1 MNNLKQIEQ
10 QYNFQYPALYQQLY
24 TEGMLDWGTASPTW
38 ITEQYPLLR
47 KNPPLLLF
55 ANDFEL
61 SSIKDVDLQL
71 REFANPNY
79 WMNIKPGL
87 QFVPFA
93 KNGAGDM
100 YCFLPTARQGDD
112 IPVVFLWHDANRAEY
127 KAKNLQDF
135 IFRAMLEAVADC
147 EEADYGLLGEENF
160 IADLNNFLRTHAKY
174 LSQKQKEVVTQAY
187 QLPGN
192 NKPLINNEQLKE
204 ILEKEISWEHLDTE
218 FKYQNDKKLI

>member
-10 QYNFQYPALYQQLY
+10 QFNFQYPALYQQLY
-24 TEGMLDWGTASPTW
+24 TDGMLDWGTAGPTW

-61 SSIKDVDLQL
+61 RSFKDIDLQL
-71 REFANPNY
+71 QEFANPNS

-93 KNGAGDM
+93 QNGAGDM
-100 YCFLPTARQGDD
+100 YCFLLTARRGDD

-147 EEADYGLLGEENF
+147 EEAEYGLLGEENF
-160 IADLNNFLRTHAKY
+160 RADLDNFLRTHGKY
-174 LSQKQKEVVTQAY
+174 LNQKQQEVVNQSY
-187 QLPGN
+187 QLAGN
-192 NKPLINNEQLKE
+192 NKPLIDEKQLKE
-204 ILEKEISWEHLDTE
+204 ILEKEIGWKYLDTQ
-218 FKYQNDKKLI
+218 FKYQND

>member
-1 MNNLKQIEQ
+1 MNNLQQIEQ
-10 QYNFQYPALYQQLY
+10 QFNFQYPALYEQLY
-24 TEGMLDWGTASPTW
+24 TDGMLDWGTAGPTW

-55 ANDFEL
+55 ANEFEL
-61 SSIKDVDLQL
+61 SGFKDIDLQL
-71 REFANPNY
+71 QEFANPNY

-93 KNGAGDM
+93 QNGAGDM

-112 IPVVFLWHDANRAEY
+112 IPVVFLWHDANRAKY

-147 EEADYGLLGEENF
+147 EEAEFGLLGEENF
-160 IADLNNFLRTHAKY
+160 KEDLQNFLRTHRKY
-174 LSQKQKEVVTQAY
+174 LSQRQQTIVTETY
-187 QLPGN
+187 QLPN
-192 NKPLINNEQLKE
+192 VNKPLISEEQLGE
-204 ILEKEISWEHLDTE
+204 ILEKEIGFENFDAE
-218 FKYQNDKKLI
+218 FEYQDQ